1 MAEENKLAAEIGPIK
16 YIAELFYSKDD
27 PNFIDKAV
35 RTVIVIIIVVFDP
48 LAILLLIAAQ
58 QTLRNTKLPEPEIKI
73 RKAKKKKTLDT
84 SSGPSLESF
93 FVDEGEGM
101 EHIPKSKITK
111 MDGGTF

>member
-1 MAEENKLAAEIGPIK
+1 
-16 YIAELFYSKDD
+16 
-27 PNFIDKAV
+27 
-35 RTVIVIIIVVFDP
+35 VFDP

-93 FVDEGEGM
+93 FVDERDGM
-101 EHIPKSKITK
+101 EHIPKNKITK